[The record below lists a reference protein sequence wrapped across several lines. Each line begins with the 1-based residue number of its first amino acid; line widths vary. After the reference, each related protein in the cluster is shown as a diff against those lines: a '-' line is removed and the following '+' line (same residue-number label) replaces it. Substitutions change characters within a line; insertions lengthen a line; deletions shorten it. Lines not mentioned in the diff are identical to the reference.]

1 MQDQRLEYVCRLVRR
16 AGQPY
21 CPINGILT
29 LLPYGMIYRS
39 EPDSSEIHRAVSK
52 NLGTIRQR
60 AQGALPGDRRRGRAG
75 RKTRIPR
82 VNAPRQAAR
91 RACGSES
98 GTRSRSQIRRYPN
111 GSKPWQSMPAGR
123 SKTVSTA
130 CSARRNALQKP
141 GNSRLFALLC
151 TIRRRILQ
159 NRLGKILKQGYASDF
174 DPHAPPG
181 GLLFGGCYF
190 AATGAGEDRRAFI
203 KAVVDKLLEQQEEL
217 EWTPEMLRED
227 ARCQLFAQL
236 ALVFDTLLL
245 AGLIG
250 VVMYRIWWK

>member
-16 AGQPY
+16 ARQPY

-52 NLGTIRQR
+52 DLGTIRSMLKVRCPVTAAVVGLEEERGFRELMRRVGSERPAAANRALVHGLKSAAIRTARSPGSPCLRGVRRRCLQPVQR
-60 AQGALPGDRRRGRAG
+60 ARCACKSPAIPGSLR
-75 RKTRIPR
+75 
-82 VNAPRQAAR
+82 
-91 RACGSES
+91 
-98 GTRSRSQIRRYPN
+98 
-111 GSKPWQSMPAGR
+111 
-123 SKTVSTA
+123 
-130 CSARRNALQKP
+130 
-141 GNSRLFALLC
+141 LLC
-151 TIRRRILQ
+151 TIRSRVQ
-159 NRLGKILKQGYASDF
+159 NRFGQ
-174 DPHAPPG
+174 DPQA
-181 GLLFGGCYF
+181 GLCQRLRSAR
-190 AATGAGEDRRAFI
+190 AARRLAVRRLLLRRDGRGEDRRAFI

-217 EWTPEMLRED
+217 KWTPEMLRED